1 MSFLILQTIVVCFT
15 KTCRIG
21 NLPMQVV
28 LRMGTLE
35 KLNHC
40 VRCCKSLSRNLKAVF
55 NNLNKVYKC
64 KIISN

>member
-1 MSFLILQTIVVCFT
+1 MSFLILQKIVMCFT

-35 KLNHC
+35 ELSHC
-40 VRCCKSLSRNLKAVF
+40 VRCRKSLSRNLKAVF
-55 NNLNKVYKC
+55 SNLN
-64 KIISN
+64 